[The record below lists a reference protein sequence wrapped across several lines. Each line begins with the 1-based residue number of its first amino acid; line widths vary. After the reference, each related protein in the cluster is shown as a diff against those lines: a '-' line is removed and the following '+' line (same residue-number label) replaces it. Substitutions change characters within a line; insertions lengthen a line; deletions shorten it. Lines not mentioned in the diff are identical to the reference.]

1 MHFNVTDSHEAA
13 LRERVFRCVTETPV
27 DDIHTHLYDPA
38 FGELLLWGIDD
49 LLTYHYLVAEAFRY
63 FDLPYADFWKLDKV
77 TQANLIWDQLFLQHS
92 PLSEACRGVVTT
104 LNALGLDGAQAWA
117 QRG

>member
-63 FDLPYADFWKLDKV
+63 FDLPYADFWKLDKFWWK
-77 TQANLIWDQLFLQHS
+77 QSSSSQNWKIRNLS
-92 PLSEACRGVVTT
+92 
-104 LNALGLDGAQAWA
+104 
-117 QRG
+117 